1 MGERTNI
8 TDTNRLTETC
18 DTRFEFDIASVNFCP
33 DISSLPLSSNIEI
46 SNESITDSPVQ
57 LNVPGPGLEPQRPLA
72 LSEFIDIFYKND
84 SLGSC
89 TNIKYSLID
98 ISNASRQ
105 LLLPTLCGSKEST
118 DVMNNTSLWHEI
130 TLRSFGRSP
139 WWQSVELS
147 SAMAKAISELVC
159 RQNSFC
165 QCLGNVYRNKQ
176 GSMLDVLVDQNDSP
190 GDKERIPSYKDLV
203 EYYDAWC
210 SVLSI
215 AKSLGYLPERPKNLA
230 STRDVISSTDFKQ
243 QCCENTKLFSN
254 NSIDLQSILCENI
267 KEIMKAHDDNGG
279 STQFD
284 CRLDDVSLCNSFLVK
299 NDEYEYTGK
308 FCYDDHSR
316 KYLSGLKHL
325 IEFGLLDW
333 CGCLANNDVDSGGS
347 AELNDDRNKFKI
359 LSEMV
364 AGSDDGSCPD
374 FNYAEFPNDNHRDE
388 MNRNLIEDN
397 KIGFLLKLA
406 SLKFSSDCSF
416 NNLLSMDSY
425 TNTCDENYD
434 YSQTLHKFFSSH
446 TTDTRNLLNNC
457 NYYDPCKR
465 LKIKKNIMKSNKDLK
480 MSVVRLCG
488 CSLNKDELLQTV
500 SDYIVRDSANK
511 YSGLNNIINAKINI
525 NFCRQNNGIESV
537 VMYDA
542 NIKIDLGVYVSL
554 ASMCKDK
561 DSVTKVLKYVFN
573 NPNNNVLASISESFL
588 VDLQTDYP
596 GCYPCG
602 FRQTQ
607 VSELGRKIYSN
618 VLNPVTGGG
627 TNVQNAFAPQNRIG
641 SISAQSAFINCF
653 RSAGVMTHD
662 GKRDNCGC

>member
-33 DISSLPLSSNIEI
+33 DVSSSPLSSNIEI

-165 QCLGNVYRNKQ
+165 ERMGNVYRKNSNMRADLI
-176 GSMLDVLVDQNDSP
+176 GDSEI
-190 GDKERIPSYKDLV
+190 DKKNIPSYIDLV

-215 AKSLGYLPERPKNLA
+215 AKSLGYLPERPKNLV
-230 STRDVISSTDFKQ
+230 STRDVISSSDFKQ

-267 KEIMKAHDDNGG
+267 KEIMKADTDNSKPPLVSANG
-279 STQFD
+279 
-284 CRLDDVSLCNSFLVK
+284 DDVTSEPHENNKCNLDNVLLCNSFLVK
-299 NDEYEYTGK
+299 TDGGKYIGK
-308 FCYDDHSR
+308 FCYDDDNC

-333 CGCLANNDVDSGGS
+333 CGCLASDDVVDYELDGSTERYNDNSDFTRLTSLINDS
-347 AELNDDRNKFKI
+347 
-359 LSEMV
+359 
-364 AGSDDGSCPD
+364 DGSCPD
-374 FNYAEFPNDNHRDE
+374 FNYPEFSDE
-388 MNRNLIEDN
+388 N
-397 KIGFLLKLA
+397 FKLA
-406 SLKFSSDCSF
+406 NF
-416 NNLLSMDSY
+416 NKNPILLSSRR
-425 TNTCDENYD
+425 
-434 YSQTLHKFFSSH
+434 SRLISS
-446 TTDTRNLLNNC
+446 
-457 NYYDPCKR
+457 
-465 LKIKKNIMKSNKDLK
+465 
-480 MSVVRLCG
+480 G
-488 CSLNKDELLQTV
+488 
-500 SDYIVRDSANK
+500 
-511 YSGLNNIINAKINI
+511 
-525 NFCRQNNGIESV
+525 
-537 VMYDA
+537 
-542 NIKIDLGVYVSL
+542 
-554 ASMCKDK
+554 
-561 DSVTKVLKYVFN
+561 
-573 NPNNNVLASISESFL
+573 
-588 VDLQTDYP
+588 
-596 GCYPCG
+596 
-602 FRQTQ
+602 
-607 VSELGRKIYSN
+607 
-618 VLNPVTGGG
+618 
-627 TNVQNAFAPQNRIG
+627 
-641 SISAQSAFINCF
+641 
-653 RSAGVMTHD
+653 
-662 GKRDNCGC
+662 